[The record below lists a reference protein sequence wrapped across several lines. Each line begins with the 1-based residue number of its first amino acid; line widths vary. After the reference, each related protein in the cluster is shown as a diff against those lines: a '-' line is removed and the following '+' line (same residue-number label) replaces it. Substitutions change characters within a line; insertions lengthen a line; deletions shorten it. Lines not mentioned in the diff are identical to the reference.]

1 MVRNIRSASYVQRD
15 DMTRFGASSPVM
27 RRPSHLALALVL
39 SLPLFTATGCASCG
53 QSTVG
58 ALSGP
63 LNAPANKTLRR
74 QILSYGIGQ
83 FCTEMLKHDA
93 PLQLAPDQP
102 VIGRFYP
109 RTCNT
114 KEMENGDLFVS
125 FSGVG
130 YAWTNLSKKLAF
142 DMNGSVQYNQDFLM
156 DGSTMYAYFRTRQV
170 QSSEFKTRVIEQPVA
185 SFLNQLT
192 PLGDNFGKQLVQS
205 KLAEGFTVIRDK
217 DGNADF
223 SLGVVE
229 LGKKPQH
236 PFDVHGSS
244 RITYENTR
252 VEVHQNQRDFV
263 GPIVVEDSG
272 RALFVTGTMD
282 GSPPI
287 DVLFLR
293 KDEAETSI
301 GYYTTYAQIGPLGGQ
316 PFYGEVMQ
324 TGVPY
329 SRTVPVPKGTYY
341 VVFDN
346 SSSAGQV
353 APFVNPLDDRAAVV
367 SYVVQLGDAPTP

>member
-1 MVRNIRSASYVQRD
+1 MKLS
-15 DMTRFGASSPVM
+15 TSPM
-27 RRPSHLALALVL
+27 RTSPSLLATALLLAF
-39 SLPLFTATGCASCG
+39 PLLTGSGCASCG

-63 LNAPANKTLRR
+63 VNDPANKTLRR
-74 QILSYGIGQ
+74 QILSFGIGQ
-83 FCTEMLKHDA
+83 FCSEMLKHDA

-109 RTCNT
+109 HSCTT
-114 KEMENGDLFVS
+114 KELANGDLSVTFAGS
-125 FSGVG
+125 G

-142 DMNGSVQYNQDFLM
+142 DMTGSVQYNQDFLM

-170 QSSEFKTRVIEQPVA
+170 QSSDFKTRVIEQPVA
-185 SFLNQLT
+185 SFLNQLS
-192 PLGDNFGKQLVQS
+192 PMGDNFGKQLVQS
-205 KLAEGFTVIRDK
+205 KLAEGFTVIRDSE
-217 DGNADF
+217 GNADF
-223 SLGVVE
+223 SLGIVE
-229 LGKKPQH
+229 LGKKPVR
-236 PFDVHGSS
+236 PFDLHGTS
-244 RITYENTR
+244 RITYENART
-252 VEVHQNQRDFV
+252 EVHQNQRDFV

-282 GSPPI
+282 GAPPI

-324 TGVPY
+324 PGAPY

-353 APFVNPLDDRAAVV
+353 APIVNALDDRAAVV
-367 SYVVQLGDAPTP
+367 SYVVQVGDAP

>member
-1 MVRNIRSASYVQRD
+1 MYVQRD
-15 DMTRFGASSPVM
+15 DMKSLTSPM
-27 RRPSHLALALVL
+27 RRPAPLSFALALLVF
-39 SLPLFTATGCASCG
+39 PLLGGTGCASCG

-63 LNAPANKTLRR
+63 INDPANKTLRR

-109 RTCNT
+109 KTCT
-114 KEMENGDLFVS
+114 SKEVENGDLAVT
-125 FSGVG
+125 FSGIG

-142 DMNGSVQYNQDFLM
+142 DMTGSVVYNQDFLM
-156 DGSTMYAYFRTRQV
+156 DGSTMYAYFRTRAV
-170 QSSEFKTRVIEQPVA
+170 QSSDFKTRVIEQPVA

-192 PLGDNFGKQLVQS
+192 PMGDNFGRQLVGS
-205 KLAEGFTVIRDK
+205 KLAEGFTVIRGN
-217 DGNADF
+217 DGSADF
-223 SLGVVE
+223 SLGIVE
-229 LGKKPQH
+229 LGKKPAH

-244 RITYENTR
+244 RIAYENTR

-282 GSPPI
+282 GAPPI

-293 KDEAETSI
+293 KDEAETSV

-324 TGVPY
+324 PGAPY

-353 APFVNPLDDRAAVV
+353 APIVNPLDDRAAVV
-367 SYVVQLGDAPTP
+367 SYVVQVGDAP